1 MAGLIHGYLQIAGTS
16 EKALEVLTASLT
28 LDKPQ
33 TLNASNSSETLEQ
46 AYDRLTLELAI
57 KGFELN
63 SGIPTGGS
71 GTPPRPTPSAN

>member
-1 MAGLIHGYLQIAGTS
+1 MAGFIHGYLQIAGTS
-16 EKALEVLTASLT
+16 EKALEVLTASLA

-57 KGFELN
+57 KGF
-63 SGIPTGGS
+63 GYGAGS
-71 GTPPRPTPSAN
+71 GTPPRPTPSAD